1 MIERVYN
8 FGTNNELS
16 GILTSAEPEH
26 QKKHAPSLLFLNA
39 GFLHKTGFNRFNTD
53 LARHLSVYGY
63 SSLRFDL
70 HGLGDS
76 ASCSLSIE
84 YEKQAI
90 IDIQQAID
98 EVTAKCGTQKCIII
112 GLCSGADFAHAAAII
127 DSRISGLVLMD
138 GYAYR
143 TLGYYIRDYGPGIIN
158 PCRSIRFVIN
168 RIRKRFF
175 SAPSQI
181 SAKRGNEVYVRAF
194 SPKKQ
199 ITKQLQELIDREV
212 KLFFIYSGG
221 IPLYYNYAD
230 QFFDMFRSVKFKGM
244 VFHRYFKE
252 ADHTYTIISVRQK
265 LKSAISEWIGYSFP

>member
-1 MIERVYN
+1 MKERVYN

-16 GILTSAEPEH
+16 GILTLAESEY
-26 QKKHAPSLLFLNA
+26 QKKNVPSILFLNA

-53 LARHLSVYGY
+53 LARQLSIYGY

-76 ASCSLSIE
+76 ASCPPSID

-98 EVTAKCGTQKCIII
+98 EVTAKSGTQKCIII
-112 GLCSGADFAHAAAII
+112 GLCSGADFAHAAAVI

-158 PCRSIRFVIN
+158 PYRSVRFAVN
-168 RIRKRFF
+168 QIRKRFF
-175 SAPSQI
+175 SAPSQKNI
-181 SAKRGNEVYVRAF
+181 KRSNEVYIRSF
-194 SPKKQ
+194 PPKNL
-199 ITKQLQELIDREV
+199 IMKQLQELIDRGV

-221 IPLYYNYAD
+221 VPLYYNYED

-252 ADHTYTIISVRQK
+252 ADHTYTIISVRQR
-265 LKSAISEWIGYSFP
+265 LKSTISEWISYTFP

>member
-8 FGTNNELS
+8 FGTNDELS
-16 GILTSAEPEH
+16 GILTLAEPEH
-26 QKKHAPSLLFLNA
+26 QKKDAPSILFLNA

-53 LARHLSVYGY
+53 LARQLSIYGY

-76 ASCSLSIE
+76 ANCAPSIV

-90 IDIQQAID
+90 NDIGQAID
-98 EVTAKCGTQKCIII
+98 EVTARSGTKNCIII
-112 GLCSGADFAHAAAII
+112 GLCSGADFAHAIAMT
-127 DSRISGLVLMD
+127 DRRISGLVLMD
-138 GYAYR
+138 GFAYR
-143 TLGYYIRDYGPGIIN
+143 TLGFYIRDYGPGIIN
-158 PCRSIRFVIN
+158 PYRSIRFVVN

-175 SAPSQI
+175 PAPSQK
-181 SAKRGNEVYVRAF
+181 SPRGDNEVYIRPF
-194 SPKKQ
+194 PPRKQ
-199 ITKQLQELIDREV
+199 VIRELQELIDRGV

-221 IPLYYNYAD
+221 ITLYYNYAD

-244 VFHRYFKE
+244 VFHRYFRE

-265 LKSAISEWIGYSFP
+265 LMSTISEWISYTFP

>member
-1 MIERVYN
+1 MKERVYN

-16 GILTSAEPEH
+16 GILTLAESEY
-26 QKKHAPSLLFLNA
+26 QKKNVPSILFLNA

-53 LARHLSVYGY
+53 LARLLSIYGY

-76 ASCSLSIE
+76 ASCPPSID

-98 EVTAKCGTQKCIII
+98 EVTAKSDTQKCIII
-112 GLCSGADFAHAAAII
+112 GLCSGADFAHTAAVI

-158 PCRSIRFVIN
+158 PYRSVRFAVN
-168 RIRKRFF
+168 QIRKRFF
-175 SAPSQI
+175 SATYQKDLKQS
-181 SAKRGNEVYVRAF
+181 NEVYIRSF
-194 SPKKQ
+194 PPKKL
-199 ITKQLQELIDREV
+199 IMKQLQELINRGV

-221 IPLYYNYAD
+221 VPLYYNYED

-252 ADHTYTIISVRQK
+252 ADHTYTIMSVRQK
-265 LKSAISEWIGYSFP
+265 LKSTISEWISYTFP

>member
-53 LARHLSVYGY
+53 LARHLSVCGY

-158 PCRSIRFVIN
+158 PCRSIRFVFN

-175 SAPSQI
+175 SAQSQI
-181 SAKRGNEVYVRAF
+181 NAKRGNEVYVRAF
-194 SPKKQ
+194 PPKKQ
-199 ITKQLQELIDREV
+199 VTKQLQELIDREV

>member
-1 MIERVYN
+1 MKERVYN

-16 GILTSAEPEH
+16 GILTLAESEY
-26 QKKHAPSLLFLNA
+26 QKKNVPSILFLNA

-53 LARHLSVYGY
+53 LARQLSIYGY

-76 ASCSLSIE
+76 ASCPPSID

-98 EVTAKCGTQKCIII
+98 EVTAKSGTQKCIII
-112 GLCSGADFAHAAAII
+112 GLCSGADFAHAAAVI

-158 PCRSIRFVIN
+158 PYRSIRFIVN

-175 SAPSQI
+175 SSPSQM
-181 SAKRGNEVYVRAF
+181 SAKRGSDVYIRKF
-194 SPKKQ
+194 PPKKQ
-199 ITKQLQELIDREV
+199 IIRQLQELIDREV

-221 IPLYYNYAD
+221 IPLYYNYED

-265 LKSAISEWIGYSFP
+265 LKNVISEWICHTFP

>member
-1 MIERVYN
+1 MKERVYN
-8 FGTNNELS
+8 FGNNNELS
-16 GILTSAEPEH
+16 GILTLAESEY
-26 QKKHAPSLLFLNA
+26 QKKNVPSILFLNA

-53 LARHLSVYGY
+53 LARLLSIYGY

-76 ASCSLSIE
+76 ASCPPSID

-98 EVTAKCGTQKCIII
+98 EVTAKSDTQKCIII
-112 GLCSGADFAHAAAII
+112 GLCSGADFAHTAAVI

-158 PCRSIRFVIN
+158 PYRSVRFAVN
-168 RIRKRFF
+168 QIRKRFF
-175 SAPSQI
+175 SATYQKDLKQS
-181 SAKRGNEVYVRAF
+181 NEVYIRSF
-194 SPKKQ
+194 PPKKL
-199 ITKQLQELIDREV
+199 IMKQLQELINRGV

-221 IPLYYNYAD
+221 VPLYYNYED

-252 ADHTYTIISVRQK
+252 ADHTYTIMSVRQK
-265 LKSAISEWIGYSFP
+265 LKSTISEWISYTFP

>member
-1 MIERVYN
+1 MKERVYN

-16 GILTSAEPEH
+16 GILTLAESEY
-26 QKKHAPSLLFLNA
+26 QKKNVPSILFLNA

-53 LARHLSVYGY
+53 LARQLSIYGY

-76 ASCSLSIE
+76 ASCPPSID

-98 EVTAKCGTQKCIII
+98 EVTAKSGTQKCIII
-112 GLCSGADFAHAAAII
+112 GLCSGADFAHAAAVI

-158 PCRSIRFVIN
+158 PYRSVRFAVN
-168 RIRKRFF
+168 QIRKRFF
-175 SAPSQI
+175 SAPSQKNI
-181 SAKRGNEVYVRAF
+181 KRSNEVYIRSF
-194 SPKKQ
+194 PPKNL
-199 ITKQLQELIDREV
+199 IMKQLQELIDRGV

-221 IPLYYNYAD
+221 VPLYYNYED

-252 ADHTYTIISVRQK
+252 ADHTYTIMSVRQK
-265 LKSAISEWIGYSFP
+265 LKSTISEWISYTFP